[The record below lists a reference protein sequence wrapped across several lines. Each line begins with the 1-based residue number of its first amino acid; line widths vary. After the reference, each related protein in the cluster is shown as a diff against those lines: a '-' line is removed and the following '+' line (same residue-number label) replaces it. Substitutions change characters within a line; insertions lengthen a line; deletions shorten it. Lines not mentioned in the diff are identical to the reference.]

1 MRERERER
9 EREKKNRAMLFA
21 GMGRGSDPKLTTIKL
36 AIKIG
41 RCARFGGV
49 CYEAITR

>member
-1 MRERERER
+1 MRERD
-9 EREKKNRAMLFA
+9 REKKNRAMLFA